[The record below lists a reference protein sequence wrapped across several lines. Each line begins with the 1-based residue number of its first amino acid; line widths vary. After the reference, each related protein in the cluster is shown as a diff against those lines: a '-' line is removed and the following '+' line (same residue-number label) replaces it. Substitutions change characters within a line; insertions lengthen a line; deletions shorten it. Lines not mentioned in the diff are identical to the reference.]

1 MRQHLARFLV
11 ILLLALWGS
20 GTWVSGIC
28 ECTHGPEVECE
39 CPHHQGDA
47 EDESLPPCHRAAAAG
62 KKRGLEDAPPGSSF
76 KSQCGAR
83 PPAFVQLPPAELP
96 PVDLGP
102 PERVALPSARWTLE
116 VRAPDSVEEKIE
128 PPPPRRS

>member
-1 MRQHLARFLV
+1 M

-20 GTWVSGIC
+20 GTWVSAIC

-39 CPHHQGDA
+39 CPHHQGGDA
-47 EDESLPPCHRAAAAG
+47 DDASLPPCHRAAAARAAEG
-62 KKRGLEDAPPGSSF
+62 KKKSREDAPPGSSF

-83 PPAFVQLPPAELP
+83 PPAFVTLPPAEMP
-96 PVDLGP
+96 PVDPGP
-102 PERVALPSARWTLE
+102 PEQVALPSTRWTLE